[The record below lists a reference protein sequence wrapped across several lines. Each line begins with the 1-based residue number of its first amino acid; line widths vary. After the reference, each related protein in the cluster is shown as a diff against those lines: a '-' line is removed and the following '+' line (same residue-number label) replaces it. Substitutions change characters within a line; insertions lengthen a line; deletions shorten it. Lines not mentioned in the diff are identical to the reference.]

1 MCVCVICIFLKMHMK
16 GTIYERY
23 MNTHSKNNTMLY
35 VAPTPCWEFM
45 PLEVSKSPTKKYR
58 MNWSSIL
65 INDFFSS

>member
-1 MCVCVICIFLKMHMK
+1 MCVCYMHISKNMK

-23 MNTHSKNNTMLY
+23 MNTYSKNNTMLY

-45 PLEVSKSPTKKYR
+45 PLEVSKSSTKKYR